1 MLRLFVRPISAGRTL
16 DDTVMVNGCQ
26 AGRNGPAARLS
37 FPIFYFLFS
46 VFCCWLVGCGTP
58 GEPTPN
64 RPQVPEAVSDL
75 AARQTGDAVALT
87 FTLPAK
93 SLEGRP
99 LAEPPAVEIYRGFL
113 AAGAPRERLST
124 RLTYTIPSALVDTY
138 LAEGR
143 LRFLD
148 PLKPEELAQRAG
160 GQMIYMVRTRASK
173 RRASADSNL
182 AALPVYPA
190 PRPIDDVRAVVTET
204 AVELAWSAPQRTTAG
219 AALASLAGYRIY
231 RVEVEPG
238 AEAAAAQE
246 PAKAK
251 LKTPLELLAPA
262 SAPVFRDTQFEF
274 GRTYR
279 YSVRSVA
286 QYQAD
291 EVESADSQPLVVTP
305 RDTFPP
311 ASPKELV
318 AVVVLA
324 TAVAPAHI
332 ELSWAIST
340 ETDWAGYCVYRN
352 EQGPQA
358 SGPRQRLN
366 RELLLAPT
374 FRDMS
379 IVQGRRYTYRVS
391 AVDRAGNES
400 PLSDPVSAELPQP
413 EP

>member
-1 MLRLFVRPISAGRTL
+1 
-16 DDTVMVNGCQ
+16 
-26 AGRNGPAARLS
+26 
-37 FPIFYFLFS
+37 
-46 VFCCWLVGCGTP
+46 
-58 GEPTPN
+58 
-64 RPQVPEAVSDL
+64 
-75 AARQTGDAVALT
+75 
-87 FTLPAK
+87 
-93 SLEGRP
+93 
-99 LAEPPAVEIYRGFL
+99 
-113 AAGAPRERLST
+113 
-124 RLTYTIPSALVDTY
+124 
-138 LAEGR
+138 
-143 LRFLD
+143 
-148 PLKPEELAQRAG
+148 
-160 GQMIYMVRTRASK
+160 MVRTRASK

-238 AEAAAAQE
+238 AEAAAAQD

-324 TAVAPAHI
+324 TAAAPAHI

-379 IVQGRRYTYRVS
+379 VVEGRRYTYRVS

-400 PLSDPVSAELPQP
+400 PLSNPVSAELPQP

>member
-1 MLRLFVRPISAGRTL
+1 MLRSPRRPKHFNCQFLARAGRSALRLFVRPIAAGRTL
-16 DDTVMVNGCQ
+16 DDTVMVSCQ

-46 VFCCWLVGCGTP
+46 VFGCCCWLVGCGTP

-64 RPQVPEAVSDL
+64 RPQVPEAVTDL

-113 AAGAPRERLST
+113 AAGATRERLST
-124 RLTYTIPSALVDTY
+124 PLTYTIPSALVDTY

-204 AVELAWSAPQRTTAG
+204 AVELAWSAPQRTTGG
-219 AALASLAGYRIY
+219 ATLASL
-231 RVEVEPG
+231 V
-238 AEAAAAQE
+238 
-246 PAKAK
+246 
-251 LKTPLELLAPA
+251 
-262 SAPVFRDTQFEF
+262 
-274 GRTYR
+274 
-279 YSVRSVA
+279 
-286 QYQAD
+286 
-291 EVESADSQPLVVTP
+291 
-305 RDTFPP
+305 
-311 ASPKELV
+311 
-318 AVVVLA
+318 
-324 TAVAPAHI
+324 
-332 ELSWAIST
+332 
-340 ETDWAGYCVYRN
+340 
-352 EQGPQA
+352 
-358 SGPRQRLN
+358 
-366 RELLLAPT
+366 
-374 FRDMS
+374 
-379 IVQGRRYTYRVS
+379 
-391 AVDRAGNES
+391 
-400 PLSDPVSAELPQP
+400 
-413 EP
+413 